1 MKRLKLISVFFLIPF
16 FVFSQI
22 TINQS
27 DMPQV
32 GDTIRLSKTFDL
44 GTINYTQTGNDYTWD
59 FSSLF
64 PLTQSVDTFVSV
76 QETPWVYQIVFF
88 LSSNLAKPLQ
98 DFDLIPGFQVT
109 DVYEFYKNSSSDFR
123 LVGNGITLNSIPI
136 PNKFEEP
143 DIIFRFPLYAGN
155 IDSSFST
162 YEFAIPGIGY
172 LGGWK
177 KRVNHADGWGT
188 LITPYGTF
196 ETVRVKSDLI
206 QYDSIFIDSLGIGF
220 PVLRDYTEYK
230 WLGNDFG
237 LPLCTV
243 TDDGIIPD
251 VTYIDSVRNLFT
263 GVVTKNIVDTKINIY
278 PNPVKDKINVE
289 VILNNPDEIEIL
301 LKSITGET
309 IQQLFYDKQ
318 SEKKYKYS
326 FTLNSHNLSKGLYF
340 LMIKTNEKIYARKI
354 ILD

>member
-1 MKRLKLISVFFLIPF
+1 MKKLKLISVFFLIPF
-16 FVFSQI
+16 FLFSQI
-22 TINQS
+22 TINQG

-32 GDTIRLSKTFDL
+32 GDTIRLSKTFDI

-76 QETPWVYQIVFF
+76 QETPWVYKIVFF
-88 LSSNLAKPLQ
+88 LSSNLAKPSQ

-162 YEFAIPGIGY
+162 HEFDIPGIGY

-196 ETVRVKSDLI
+196 ETIRVKSDII

-220 PVLRDYTEYK
+220 PVLWDYTEYK

-243 TDDGIIPD
+243 SDDGIISD
-251 VTYIDSVRNLFT
+251 VTYIDSVRSLFT
-263 GVVTKNIVDTKINIY
+263 GVVTKNIVDSKISIY

-289 VILNNPDEIEIL
+289 VVVNNPDEIEIL

-309 IQQLFYDKQ
+309 IQQLYKGKQTEKVFKQTFSIDSDK
-318 SEKKYKYS
+318 
-326 FTLNSHNLSKGLYF
+326 LSKGIYF
-340 LMIKTNEKIYARKI
+340 LKIKTNEKIYARKI
-354 ILD
+354 IYN

>member
-1 MKRLKLISVFFLIPF
+1 MKKLKLISVFFLIPF
-16 FVFSQI
+16 FLFSQI
-22 TINQS
+22 IIDQG

-32 GDTIRLSKTFDL
+32 GDTIRLSKAFDI

-64 PLTQSVDTFVSV
+64 PLTQYVDTFVSV

-143 DIIFRFPLYAGN
+143 DIIFRFPLTAGN
-155 IDSSFST
+155 IDSSYSSH
-162 YEFAIPGIGY
+162 EFNIPGIGY

-196 ETVRVKSDLI
+196 ETIRVKSDII